1 MNKSKIIGI
10 ILARKGS
17 KRLRNKNLKKI
28 KGKSLSEITINFAKK
43 LKFLKDI
50 VISTDDS
57 RIHNLAKKHNI
68 LSPGI
73 RPKNI
78 SSSDSTSEA
87 SAFYVIKWYEKKYGK
102 VDGILLLQPTS
113 PYRNMSNFNK
123 AFKIFSKKKSSVIGV
138 TEISR
143 HPKNYLLNGVALKNF
158 KTKKKKNFFSFID
171 GSLYLIPRKIFFKE
185 KTFFPKKFVQINNT
199 KIKYSIDIDFDK
211 DLRLARLLFNENF

>member
-138 TEISR
+138 TEIS
-143 HPKNYLLNGVALKNF
+143 
-158 KTKKKKNFFSFID
+158 
-171 GSLYLIPRKIFFKE
+171 
-185 KTFFPKKFVQINNT
+185 
-199 KIKYSIDIDFDK
+199 
-211 DLRLARLLFNENF
+211 